1 MPSKSV
7 DYYLH
12 FLVSAYRGYRYIYNN
27 TFSNLMKHFLFSFLL
42 LLISTCS
49 FSQSLPPGTYTSTNK
64 KAIKFFEEA
73 KLDYEL
79 KKDTE
84 AEKLLN
90 KTLQEDPNFVEAHM
104 LYGYLLLEKRRTKEG
119 IEHFKRAIEI
129 NPKFFPRNYFD
140 LGLAQLL
147 SADYDEAVKNLETFL
162 KFERINPNT
171 RDQAE
176 QYLRNA
182 KFASNAMKNPQPFKL
197 VNLGP
202 GVNTADY
209 EYFPAVTADGS
220 TFLFTRNIRNTSGK
234 GGPQQEDFYIS
245 KKVNNVWQTATPI
258 NSVNTDGNEGAPTL
272 SADGQIMFFA
282 SCMEIS
288 GDYGSPE
295 RKGYGS
301 CDIFYSQK
309 VAGKWT
315 TPVNAGPQINTRNWE
330 TQPSFSSDGKTL
342 YFIRGSVTR
351 EGIKNPDIYYATV
364 GDDGKFGE
372 AVRLSDVVNTPF
384 KEESVFIHP
393 DNQTLYFSSEGHPGM
408 GGLDIFVSRRQADG
422 NWGKPVNLGYP
433 INTVTDENSLLV
445 DANGKLAYLASEREG
460 GFGGLDIYQF
470 ELPESVRPEKI
481 TYVKG
486 LTYNAKTKVPL
497 DASFELI
504 DLETQQSV
512 TKAFSNSSGEFLVTL
527 TSNHNYL
534 VNVSKPGFLFYS
546 DNFSLKDKEADYNKP
561 YQLEIPLQP
570 IDTGYTIELK
580 NVFFDVNKWD
590 LKPESKAELE
600 KVVTFLKS
608 NPALKVEFGGH
619 TDNSGDKAF
628 NKTLSTNRAKAVYD
642 YVIQNG
648 GIAATRLAYKGYS
661 DTKPKVPND
670 SPENKAKNRRTEL
683 KVLGK

>member
-1 MPSKSV
+1 
-7 DYYLH
+7 
-12 FLVSAYRGYRYIYNN
+12 
-27 TFSNLMKHFLFSFLL
+27 MKHFLFSFLIL
-42 LLISTCS
+42 FISTYS

-104 LYGYLLLEKRRTKEG
+104 LYGYLLLEKRRTAEG
-119 IEHFKRAIEI
+119 IEHFKKAIEI

-147 SADYDEAVKNLETFL
+147 SADYDNAVKNLETFL

-182 KFASNAMKNPQPFKL
+182 RFASNAMKNPQPFKL
-197 VNLGP
+197 VNLGA
-202 GVNTADY
+202 GVNTPDY

-245 KKVNNVWQTATPI
+245 KKVNNVWQTATPMS
-258 NSVNTDGNEGAPTL
+258 SVNTEGNEGAPTL

-309 VAGKWT
+309 VGGKWT

-342 YFIRGSVTR
+342 YFIRGTVTR

-422 NWGKPVNLGYP
+422 SWGKPVNLGYP

-546 DNFSLKDKEADYNKP
+546 DNFSLKDKVADYNKP

-600 KVVTFLKS
+600 KVVAFLKS
-608 NPALKVEFGGH
+608 NPSLKVEFGGH

-628 NKTLSTNRAKAVYD
+628 NKTLSANRAKAVYD

-648 GIAATRLAYKGYS
+648 GIAATRLSYKGYS

>member
-1 MPSKSV
+1 
-7 DYYLH
+7 
-12 FLVSAYRGYRYIYNN
+12 
-27 TFSNLMKHFLFSFLL
+27 MKHFLFSFLIL
-42 LLISTCS
+42 FISTYS

-64 KAIKFFEEA
+64 KAIKFFEGA

-182 KFASNAMKNPQPFKL
+182 RFASNAMKNPQPFKL
-197 VNLGP
+197 VNLGA
-202 GVNTADY
+202 GVNTPDY

-245 KKVNNVWQTATPI
+245 KKVNNVWQTATPMS
-258 NSVNTDGNEGAPTL
+258 SVNTDGNEGAPTL

-315 TPVNAGPQINTRNWE
+315 TPVNAGTQINTRNWE

-342 YFIRGSVTR
+342 YFIRGTVTR

-422 NWGKPVNLGYP
+422 SWGKPVNLGYP

-546 DNFSLKDKEADYNKP
+546 DNFSLKDKVADYNKP

-600 KVVTFLKS
+600 KVVAFLKA
-608 NPALKVEFGGH
+608 NPGLKVEFGGH

-648 GIAATRLAYKGYS
+648 GIAATRLSYKGYS

>member
-1 MPSKSV
+1 
-7 DYYLH
+7 
-12 FLVSAYRGYRYIYNN
+12 
-27 TFSNLMKHFLFSFLL
+27 MKHFLFSLL
-42 LLISTCS
+42 ALLICTSS

-73 KLDYEL
+73 KLDYEV
-79 KKDTE
+79 KKDAE

-104 LYGYLLLEKRRTKEG
+104 LYGYLLLEKRRSKEG
-119 IEHFKRAIEI
+119 IEHFKKAIEI
-129 NPKFFPRNYFD
+129 NPKFFPRNFFD

-147 SADYDEAVKNLETFL
+147 TADYDEAVKNLETFL

-171 RDQAE
+171 KDQAE

-182 KFASNAMKNPQPFKL
+182 RFASNAMKNPQPFKL
-197 VNLGP
+197 VNLGA

-220 TFLFTRNIRNTSGK
+220 TFLFTRNIRNTTGK

-245 KKVNNVWQTATPI
+245 KKLNGTWQTATPMS
-258 NSVNTDGNEGAPTL
+258 SVNTAGNEGAPTL

-309 VAGKWT
+309 VNGKWT

-342 YFIRGSVTR
+342 YFIRGTVTR

-364 GDDGKFGE
+364 GEDGKFGE
-372 AVRLSDVVNTPF
+372 AIRLSDIVNTPF

-422 NWGKPVNLGYP
+422 AWGKAVNLGYP

-512 TKAFSNSSGEFLVTL
+512 TKAFSNSAGEFLVTL

-590 LKPESKAELE
+590 LKKESKAELE
-600 KVVTFLKS
+600 KVVAFLKT
-608 NPALKVEFGGH
+608 NPTLKVEFGGH

-628 NKTLSTNRAKAVYD
+628 NKTLSTNRAKSVYD
-642 YVIQNG
+642 YVIQTG
-648 GIAATRLAYKGYS
+648 GIAAARLSYKGYS

-670 SPENKAKNRRTEL
+670 TPENKAKNRRTEL

>member
-1 MPSKSV
+1 
-7 DYYLH
+7 
-12 FLVSAYRGYRYIYNN
+12 
-27 TFSNLMKHFLFSFLL
+27 MKPYFFLFLFVLFAQF
-42 LLISTCS
+42 S
-49 FSQSLPPGTYTSTNK
+49 FSQPSLPPGTYTSTNK
-64 KAIKFFEEA
+64 KAVKFYEEG
-73 KLDYEL
+73 KKNYEVR
-79 KKDTE
+79 KDEE

-90 KTLQEDPNFVEAHM
+90 KAIQEDPNFVEAHSA
-104 LYGYLLLEKRRTKEG
+104 LAYLLMEKRRTKEA
-119 IEHFKRAIEI
+119 IEHFQKAIDI

-147 SADYDEAVKNLETFL
+147 SADYDNAVKNLESFL

-171 RDQAE
+171 KEQAE
-176 QYLRNA
+176 QYLKNA
-182 KFASNAMKNPQPFKL
+182 RFGSNAMKHPQPFKP
-197 VNLGP
+197 VNVGA
-202 GVNTADY
+202 GINTADY
-209 EYFPAVTADGS
+209 EYFPSTTADGK
-220 TFLFTRNIRNTSGK
+220 TFMFTRNIRAGA
-234 GGPQQEDFYIS
+234 GQQEDFYIS
-245 KKVNNVWQTATPI
+245 KKVNDVWQTASPI
-258 NSVNTDGNEGAPTL
+258 SSVNTAGNEGAPTL
-272 SADGQIMFFA
+272 SADGQFMFFA
-282 SCMEIS
+282 SCMEMS

-309 VAGKWT
+309 QNGKWS
-315 TPVNAGPQINTRNWE
+315 TPINAGQQINTRNWE

-351 EGIKNPDIYYATV
+351 EGIKNPDIYSATV
-364 GDDGKFGE
+364 GEDGKFGE
-372 AVRLSDVVNTPF
+372 AVRLSDVINTPF

-408 GGLDIFVSRRQADG
+408 GGLDIFMSKRQADG
-422 NWGKPVNLGYP
+422 SWGKPVNLGYP

-445 DANGKLAYLASEREG
+445 DANGKLAYFASEREG

-470 ELPESVRPEKI
+470 ELPESLKPEKI

-486 LTYNAKTKVPL
+486 LTFNAKTKAPT

-546 DNFSLKDKEADYNKP
+546 DNFSLKDKVADYNKP

-600 KVVTFLKS
+600 KVITFLKT
-608 NPALKVEFGGH
+608 NATLKVEFGGH

-648 GIAATRLAYKGYS
+648 GIVATRLSYRGYS